1 VSVPGT
7 QVIVSQTDT
16 NVVQVITPGPQGPT
30 GPMGNPGVTGPLGP
44 TGIGPTGPTGAG
56 GPGPTGPTGPPNG
69 PTGPTGPSG
78 AGGSGPTGPTGGG
91 PTGPTGVTGPTG
103 TAGITGP
110 TGHTGPTGTGPT
122 GPTGSGPTGPTGP
135 SGGGGSSNNLLGVLG
150 TALIPSG
157 DTSGATD
164 TAAFIAA
171 YNLAVSNPLAEPGG
185 GSFGGF
191 AVIALDGGI
200 FYINQSYA
208 MMPGLTNGPT
218 VKMSGLKFR
227 GAGSGI
233 TWIVYTPATVG
244 PLCYNR
250 FISNVQ
256 FEGISFFGNSITSD
270 FYQSS
275 EQGGASNIQHFNHT
289 DCTWT
294 HDWQNIALFTG
305 GNNNSENR
313 WDRCAV
319 AANGG
324 TIANWLYIPLPA
336 TCTITNGTTALA
348 MTNINGA
355 FAPGQT
361 CSFGTTVGNITASTT
376 YFVVSSTTT
385 SVTIS
390 TTFMGTPLVP
400 NANGTSVAT
409 NASDQFLNFWFTKC
423 QLDSS
428 GCPWINA
435 GFGGSF
441 MLDDCDISANGPTTN
456 TFLFNLL
463 GTPNSQG
470 VQNFHV
476 NNLRIEH
483 TTDQSLTLT
492 SNWNAGNISFNNLD
506 ESSSVESRTDTNQN
520 FNFNFVNQAGPI
532 ISFRDCQLAGQHNYN
547 INSNNFNFQNVG
559 IYEGCTSLQW
569 DAWAEFVTYSG
580 SGVSNTGGR
589 PKLKFR
595 HTRNLNNASTVGY
608 QEVMDTDLNYSQAS
622 GMYTEIKS
630 VQMVGAAS
638 NWPTA
643 NGTLSFR
650 IPLGATPTQFR
661 FWKLANS
668 NTGAFQFILQQGITS
683 PVTIGGGTGTPMAGS
698 NAGAAIP
705 VYVVSFLGSGATPLT
720 CNTDDSRTFSIVDQA
735 NRSSL
740 FFQIFSLLD
749 YIG

>member
-1 VSVPGT
+1 MSVPGT

-30 GPMGNPGVTGPLGP
+30 GPMGNPGVTGPSGP
-44 TGIGPTGPTGAG
+44 TGTGPTGPTGAG

-78 AGGSGPTGPTGGG
+78 AGGSGPTGPTGSG

-122 GPTGSGPTGPTGP
+122 GPTGSGPTGPTG
-135 SGGGGSSNNLLGVLG
+135 SSGGGSSNNLLGVLG
-150 TALIPSG
+150 TALITSG

-164 TAAFIAA
+164 SAAFIAA
-171 YNLAVSNPLAEPGG
+171 YNLAVSNPLTEPGG
-185 GSFGGF
+185 SAFGGY

-200 FYINQSYA
+200 FYINQAYA

-227 GAGSGI
+227 GAGSDI

-250 FISNVQ
+250 LISNVQ

-294 HDWQNIALFTG
+294 HNWQNIALFTG

-492 SNWNAGNISFNNLD
+492 SNWDAGNISFNNLD

-520 FNFNFVNQAGPI
+520 FNFNFINQPGPI
-532 ISFRDCQLAGQHNYN
+532 ISFRDCQLAGQHNYGVA
-547 INSNNFNFQNVG
+547 SNNFEFQNVG
-559 IYEGCTSLQW
+559 IYEGCTCLQW
-569 DAWAEFVTYSG
+569 DAWAEFVTTTGSANSG
-580 SGVSNTGGR
+580 GK

-595 HTRNLNNASTVGY
+595 NTRNLNNASTVGY
-608 QEVMDTDLNYSQAS
+608 QEVMDTDLNYAQAS
-622 GMYTEIKS
+622 GMYTQEKA
-630 VQMVGAAS
+630 VYMAGASS
-638 NWPTA
+638 NWPTS

-661 FWKLANS
+661 FWKLANGS
-668 NTGAFQFILQQGITS
+668 TGAFQFILQQGITS
-683 PVTIGGGTGTPMAGS
+683 PVTIAGGSGTPMAGS

-705 VYVVSFLGSGATPLT
+705 VYIVSLLGSGATPLT

-735 NRSSL
+735 NRTGL
-740 FFQIFSLLD
+740 FNFMFPFLD